1 MGDKDF
7 RLAGDGWVQVTP
19 CGDFPH
25 VGAGVTQVIDREACD
40 RIAADFNGHKSDANF
55 PGVLVDFDHF
65 SLDTEK
71 SSEAAGWI
79 SDLESRDTGLWAR
92 VRWSDAGLSAVR
104 GGRFR
109 LMSPVFPP
117 PSACEDLGGGKI
129 RPVMLVSVAL
139 TNEPNIRG
147 GRPIANRKAEGG
159 GLRPEDG
166 GEAPDGATANGA
178 NDANGS
184 IGNRV
189 GGAKKYRWVLGDPP
203 SGEHCGVC
211 LARAGQVKTA
221 PEWAAMG
228 MPPCNCHC
236 SLEEVDDETANRWSN
251 VARAASLAVRQAKAE
266 ARRER
271 GQTTEDGGLRTEDGE
286 MDVSRKDAKAQRLA
300 AAREAVMRA
309 LVERRNERRTSN
321 TERRTLK

>member
-7 RLAGDGWVQVTP
+7 MLAGDGWVQVTP
-19 CGDFPH
+19 CGEFPH
-25 VGAGVTQVIDREACD
+25 VGAGVTQVIDRVACD
-40 RIAADFNGHKSDANF
+40 RIAADFNSRKSDANF

-79 SDLESRDTGLWAR
+79 SDLETRDTGLWAR
-92 VRWSDAGLSAVR
+92 VRWSDAGLCAVQ

-139 TNEPNIRG
+139 TNEPNIKG
-147 GRPIANRKAEGG
+147 AKPIANRE
-159 GLRPEDG
+159 PV
-166 GEAPDGATANGA
+166 
-178 NDANGS
+178 
-184 IGNRV
+184 GNR
-189 GGAKKYRWVLGDPP
+189 GGDAKKYRWVLGNPP

-211 LARAGQVKTA
+211 LARAGKVKTA

-236 SLEEVDDETANRWSN
+236 SLEEVDDETANRWTN
-251 VARAASLAVRQAKAE
+251 VARAASLAVRQAKAA
-266 ARRER
+266 ARKKAE
-271 GQTTEDGGLRTEDGE
+271 GE
-286 MDVSRKDAKAQRLA
+286 NGDVSRGDAETQRFA
-300 AAREAVMRA
+300 AAREAVRLELA
-309 LVERRNERRTSN
+309 KKRSTAKR
-321 TERRTLK
+321 KC

>member
-1 MGDKDF
+1 MRFAFRGGDMTDNSF
-7 RLAGDGWVQVTP
+7 VLAADGWVQISP
-19 CGDFPH
+19 LGDFKH

-40 RIAADFNGHKSDANF
+40 RIAADFNARKSDTNF

-92 VRWSDAGLSAVR
+92 VRWSDAGLSAVS

-139 TNEPNIRG
+139 TNEPNIKG
-147 GRPIANRKAEGG
+147 GMPIANREPVANRGG
-159 GLRPEDG
+159 KE
-166 GEAPDGATANGA
+166 
-178 NDANGS
+178 
-184 IGNRV
+184 
-189 GGAKKYRWVLGDPP
+189 KKYRWVLGNPP

-236 SLEEVDDETANRWSN
+236 SLEEVDDETANRWTN
-251 VARAASLAVRQAKAE
+251 VARAASLAVRQAKA
-266 ARRER
+266 ARRKAE
-271 GQTTEDGGLRTEDGE
+271 GGRVNDESAPD
-286 MDVSRKDAKAQRLA
+286 DVSREDTTAQRLA
-300 AAREAVMRA
+300 AAREAVRLELA
-309 LVERRNERRTSN
+309 KKRSTA
-321 TERRTLK
+321 K

>member
-7 RLAGDGWVQVTP
+7 MLAGDGWVQVTP
-19 CGDFPH
+19 CGEFPH
-25 VGAGVTQVIDREACD
+25 VGAGVTQVIDRAACD
-40 RIAADFNGHKSDANF
+40 RIAADFNGRKSDPNF

-92 VRWSDAGLSAVR
+92 VRWSDAGLSAVQ

-117 PSACEDLGGGKI
+117 PTACEDLGGGKI

-139 TNEPNIRG
+139 TNEPNIKG
-147 GRPIANRKAEGG
+147 GKPIANRKAEAGG
-159 GLRPEDG
+159 QRPEDG

-178 NDANGS
+178 NGS
-184 IGNRV
+184 IGNRAGNV
-189 GGAKKYRWVLGDPP
+189 KKYRWVLGSPP
-203 SGEHCGVC
+203 SGEHCGEC

-228 MPPCNCHC
+228 MPPCHCHC
-236 SLEEVDDETANRWSN
+236 SLEEVDDETANRWSDT
-251 VARAASLAVRQAKAE
+251 ARAASIAVRKAKAA

-271 GQTTEDGGLRTEDGE
+271 EDRGRRTEVREGE
-286 MDVSRKDAKAQRLA
+286 
-300 AAREAVMRA
+300 ARSAR
-309 LVERRNERRTSN
+309 
-321 TERRTLK
+321 

>member
-7 RLAGDGWVQVTP
+7 MLAGDGWVQVTP
-19 CGDFPH
+19 CGEFPH

-40 RIAADFNGHKSDANF
+40 RIAAEFNGRKSDANF

-65 SLDTEK
+65 SLDTGQ

-92 VRWSDAGLSAVR
+92 VRWSDAGLAAVQ

-129 RPVMLVSVAL
+129 RPRALVSVAL
-139 TNEPNIRG
+139 TNEPNIKG
-147 GRPIANRKAEGG
+147 GRPIANREPVANRG
-159 GLRPEDG
+159 
-166 GEAPDGATANGA
+166 GAT
-178 NDANGS
+178 
-184 IGNRV
+184 
-189 GGAKKYRWVLGDPP
+189 KYRWVLGDPP
-203 SGEHCGVC
+203 SGEHCGEC
-211 LARAGQVKTA
+211 LARAGKVKTG

-236 SLEEVDDETANRWSN
+236 SLEPVDEETKNRWSD
-251 VARAASLAVRQAKAE
+251 VARAASLAVRQAKAA
-266 ARRER
+266 ARKKAE
-271 GQTTEDGGLRTEDGE
+271 GGRLKDESVPGE
-286 MDVSRKDAKAQRLA
+286 VSRGDAETQRKLA
-300 AAREAVMRA
+300 ARAAMMRELAEKR
-309 LVERRNERRTSN
+309 S
-321 TERRTLK
+321 TLK

>member
-1 MGDKDF
+1 MSDKDF
-7 RLAGDGWVQVTP
+7 MLAGDGWVQVTP
-19 CGDFPH
+19 CGEFPH

-40 RIAADFNGHKSDANF
+40 RIAADFNAHKSVTNF

-92 VRWSDAGLSAVR
+92 VRWSDAGLTAVQ

-139 TNEPNIRG
+139 TNEPNIKG
-147 GRPIANRKAEGG
+147 GRPIANRQVGSSLVHYCESSLVENRGG
-159 GLRPEDG
+159 
-166 GEAPDGATANGA
+166 
-178 NDANGS
+178 
-184 IGNRV
+184 
-189 GGAKKYRWVLGDPP
+189 KKYRWVLGNPP

-251 VARAASLAVRQAKAE
+251 VARAASLAVRQAKAA
-266 ARRER
+266 ARKKAE
-271 GQTTEDGGLRTEDGE
+271 GGSMKDESASD
-286 MDVSRKDAKAQRLA
+286 DVSSEDTKAQRLA
-300 AAREAVMRA
+300 AARESVRLELAKKRSTA
-309 LVERRNERRTSN
+309 
-321 TERRTLK
+321 K

>member
-1 MGDKDF
+1 MTDNSF
-7 RLAGDGWVQVTP
+7 VLAGDGWVQVTP
-19 CGDFPH
+19 CGEFPH

-40 RIAADFNGHKSDANF
+40 KIAVDFNGRKSDANF

-92 VRWSDAGLSAVR
+92 VRWSDAGLSAVQ

-117 PSACEDLGGGKI
+117 PAACEDLDGGKI
-129 RPVMLVSVAL
+129 RPLMLVSVAL
-139 TNEPNIRG
+139 TNEPNIKG
-147 GRPIANRKAEGG
+147 GRPIANRQVGLAGVASLAGVARSAEDDIEN
-159 GLRPEDG
+159 RDG
-166 GEAPDGATANGA
+166 KG
-178 NDANGS
+178 
-184 IGNRV
+184 
-189 GGAKKYRWVLGDPP
+189 KKYRWLLGNPP

-211 LARAGQVKTA
+211 LARAGKVKTA

-251 VARAASLAVRQAKAE
+251 VARAASLAVRQAKAARRKGRSGRSAISTGSELSGVSREGDVSRGDAE
-266 ARRER
+266 ARRLVAAR
-271 GQTTEDGGLRTEDGE
+271 ATVMRDLA
-286 MDVSRKDAKAQRLA
+286 AKRNAQRSTA
-300 AAREAVMRA
+300 
-309 LVERRNERRTSN
+309 
-321 TERRTLK
+321 K

>member
-7 RLAGDGWVQVTP
+7 MLAGDGWVQVTP
-19 CGDFPH
+19 CGEFPH

-40 RIAADFNGHKSDANF
+40 RIAADFNSRKSDANF

-129 RPVMLVSVAL
+129 RPRALVSVAL
-139 TNEPNIRG
+139 TNEPNIKG
-147 GRPIANRKAEGG
+147 GRPLANRQVIGNREEVIGG
-159 GLRPEDG
+159 DVRQP
-166 GEAPDGATANGA
+166 ANVA
-178 NDANGS
+178 NDANGM
-184 IGNRV
+184 IENR
-189 GGAKKYRWVLGDPP
+189 GGAKKYRWVLGAPP
-203 SGEHCGVC
+203 SGEHCDEC
-211 LARAGQVKTA
+211 LERAGQVKTA
-221 PEWAAMG
+221 KEWAAKG
-228 MPPCNCHC
+228 PPPCNCHC
-236 SLEEVDDETANRWSN
+236 SLEPVDGETRNRWSD
-251 VARAASLAVRQAKAE
+251 VARAASLAVRQAKAA
-266 ARRER
+266 ARKSRSAISTGSAVSEIS
-271 GQTTEDGGLRTEDGE
+271 GE
-286 MDVSRKDAKAQRLA
+286 GDVSRGGAETRRLE
-300 AAREAVMRA
+300 AARAAVMRELA
-309 LVERRNERRTSN
+309 AKRS
-321 TERRTLK
+321 TLK

>member
-7 RLAGDGWVQVTP
+7 VLAGDGWVQVTP
-19 CGDFPH
+19 CGEFPH

-40 RIAADFNGHKSDANF
+40 RIAADFNAHKSVTNF

-129 RPVMLVSVAL
+129 RPVVLVSVAL

-147 GRPIANRKAEGG
+147 GRPITNRKSEIGNGQSAEG
-159 GLRPEDG
+159 DG
-166 GEAPDGATANGA
+166 QSAIGNREETLNAQRSTLNSQRGEGEAPDGATANGA
-178 NDANGS
+178 NDANER
-184 IGNRV
+184 IGNR
-189 GGAKKYRWVLGDPP
+189 GGKEKKYRWELGNPP

-236 SLEEVDDETANRWSN
+236 SLEGWTM
-251 VARAASLAVRQAKAE
+251 KP
-266 ARRER
+266 
-271 GQTTEDGGLRTEDGE
+271 QTVG
-286 MDVSRKDAKAQRLA
+286 
-300 AAREAVMRA
+300 
-309 LVERRNERRTSN
+309 
-321 TERRTLK
+321 RTLRGRRVWR

>member
-1 MGDKDF
+1 MNDSGF
-7 RLAGDGWVQVTP
+7 VLAYDGWTQVTP
-19 CGDFPH
+19 CGEFPH

-40 RIAADFNGHKSDANF
+40 KIAADFNGRKSDVNF

-147 GRPIANRKAEGG
+147 GKPLANRQADRSLVHYCESALVENRGG
-159 GLRPEDG
+159 D
-166 GEAPDGATANGA
+166 
-178 NDANGS
+178 
-184 IGNRV
+184 
-189 GGAKKYRWVLGDPP
+189 AKKYRWVLGNPP

-211 LARAGQVKTA
+211 LARAGKIKTA

-236 SLEEVDDETANRWSN
+236 SLEEVDDETANRWTN
-251 VARAASLAVRQAKAE
+251 MARAASLAVRREKA
-266 ARRER
+266 ARRSAGVLKFESSKVEETGR
-271 GQTTEDGGLRTEDGE
+271 G
-286 MDVSRKDAKAQRLA
+286 VSRGDAETQRLDAARDAVLRELAAKRNAQR
-300 AAREAVMRA
+300 
-309 LVERRNERRTSN
+309 
-321 TERRTLK
+321 